1 VTFSLRKLCNFSG
14 RKFLPLFL
22 FVFVILS
29 LTFVS
34 AAPPVTEIQ
43 QFSEGYE
50 IRSPKTVDLKQYQDY
65 EFEFHVHN
73 ISNGVAVTDKVICY
87 FHLYNSSGMHQWEDT
102 DAIVSHDFDY
112 SFFVDGGNFSELGE
126 GYWYNIYCETP
137 FPKTGTV
144 YWGGHDAEL
153 LNITP
158 IGYEGKSFTLF
169 LILLIISFALFL
181 LAYVLDLDWL
191 VFLSGI
197 SWILTGM
204 YGMIYGIGNL
214 ANLYTRGISG
224 IIIAVGLVFI
234 IASIFN
240 ISKESND

>member
-1 VTFSLRKLCNFSG
+1 MTFSLRKLCNFSG

-50 IRSPKTVDLKQYQDY
+50 IRSPRTVDLKQYQDY

-102 DAIVSHDFDY
+102 DATVSHDFDY

-158 IGYEGKSFTLF
+158 IGYEGKSLPLF
-169 LILLIISFALFL
+169 LILMISAAILFAL
-181 LAYVLDLDWL
+181 AYILNSDWL
-191 VFLSGI
+191 IFLSAI
-197 SWILTGM
+197 VWILSGM
-204 YGMIYGIGNL
+204 YGLIYGIGNL
-214 ANLYTRGISG
+214 ANLYTRAISV
-224 IIIAVGLVFI
+224 IIMVIGMVFI
-234 IASIFN
+234 VSSIYN
-240 ISKESND
+240 LARDND